1 MKTNRLLLTLTL
13 AAISLI
19 SIGCSNGGGDST
31 VVPTTPTVP
40 DTVFSLATLQSDAVG
55 TVYNTQLT
63 GSDTNGVTYTG
74 SLSMANRVEIML
86 NGVLVTPHEA
96 IISLTG
102 GGNSMTVT
110 ATSYTDTNNFL
121 ISVVV
126 QTTGLVC
133 TPVSPDTIPSSV
145 KIGDFGILS
154 TMVCDDNTTQE
165 RSWRV
170 EDGGN
175 GTAKL
180 VSSGVIKD
188 QFNTIT
194 TAVDVTHTINVAGDI
209 LAFKTVSKLLA
220 SNFTLT
226 YQSI

>member
-1 MKTNRLLLTLTL
+1 MRTKRLIFTL
-13 AAISLI
+13 ALIGTALI
-19 SIGCSNGGGDST
+19 SVGCSSGGGDST
-31 VVPTTPTVP
+31 PATIPTPT
-40 DTVFSLATLQSDAVG
+40 DTVFSLSGLQTDAVG

-63 GSDTNGVTYTG
+63 GSDSNGVSYTG
-74 SLSMANRVEIML
+74 NLSMANRVETML
-86 NGVLVTPHEA
+86 NGVLVTPHDA

-102 GGNSMTVT
+102 GGNSITVT
-110 ATSYTDTNNFL
+110 STSYTDINNYL

-180 VSSGVIKD
+180 VSSGIIKD
-188 QFNTIT
+188 QFNTVT
-194 TAVDVTHTINVAGDI
+194 TVVDVTFTINVGGDI
-209 LAFKTVSKLLA
+209 LAFKTVSTLSA
-220 SNFTLT
+220 ANFTLT

>member
-1 MKTNRLLLTLTL
+1 MRTKRLIFTL
-13 AAISLI
+13 ALIGTALI
-19 SIGCSNGGGDST
+19 SAGCSSGGGDST
-31 VVPTTPTVP
+31 PTTTPT
-40 DTVFSLATLQSDAVG
+40 DTVFSLSGLQTDVVG

-63 GSDTNGVTYTG
+63 GSDSNGTSYTG
-74 SLSMANRVEIML
+74 TSSMANRVDTML
-86 NGVLVTPHEA
+86 NGVLVTPHDT

-102 GGNSMTVT
+102 GGNSITVT
-110 ATSYTDTNNFL
+110 STSYTDINNYL

-180 VSSGVIKD
+180 VSSGIIKD
-188 QFNTIT
+188 QFNTVT
-194 TAVDVTHTINVAGDI
+194 TVVDVTFTINVGGDI
-209 LAFKTVSKLLA
+209 LAFKTVSTLSA

>member
-1 MKTNRLLLTLTL
+1 MRTKQLIFTL
-13 AAISLI
+13 ALIGIALI
-19 SIGCSNGGGDST
+19 SVGCSSGGGDSAPP
-31 VVPTTPTVP
+31 PTDP
-40 DTVFSLATLQSDAVG
+40 DTVFSLSGLQDDTIG
-55 TVYNTQLT
+55 TIYSTQLT
-63 GSDTNGVTYTG
+63 GSDSNTTSYTG
-74 SLSMANRVEIML
+74 SLAVANRVETML
-86 NGVLVTPHEA
+86 NGVLVTPQDV

-102 GGNSMTVT
+102 GGNSITVT

-133 TPVSPDTIPSSV
+133 TPVFPDTMPSSV

-170 EDGGN
+170 VDGGN
-175 GTAKL
+175 VTANIIA
-180 VSSGVIKD
+180 SSITKD
-188 QFNTIT
+188 QFNNIT
-194 TAVDVTHTINVAGDI
+194 AVVDVTYTINVSGD
-209 LAFKTVSKLLA
+209 LLVFKTVSALPQ